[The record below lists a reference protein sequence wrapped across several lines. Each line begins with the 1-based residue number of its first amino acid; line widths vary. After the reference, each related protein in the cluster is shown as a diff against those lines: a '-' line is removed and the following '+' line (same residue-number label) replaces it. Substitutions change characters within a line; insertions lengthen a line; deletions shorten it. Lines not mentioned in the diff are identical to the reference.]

1 MKTRLVK
8 DWMSVNVVTIGP
20 DTSVQDAHQLMR
32 EKSVRRLPV
41 VRKGKLIGI
50 LSLGDVREAT
60 HDESH
65 LKVHEVMAQNVV
77 AVGID
82 DTVKTAAMLM
92 YTNKIGA
99 LPVIDNRDQLV
110 GIITESD
117 IFKVLIMW
125 FSEEEMLK

>member
-8 DWMSVNVVTIGP
+8 DWMTENVVTIAP
-20 DTSVQDAHQLMR
+20 DASVQEAHQLMR

-41 VRKGKLIGI
+41 VKKGKLVGL

-60 HDESH
+60 HDEAH
-65 LKVHEVMAQNVV
+65 LKVREVMAQNVV
-77 AVGID
+77 AVGIG
-82 DTVKTAAMLM
+82 DTIKTAAMLM

-99 LPVIDNRDQLV
+99 LPVIDNHDQLV

-125 FSEEEMLK
+125 FSEEEANA

>member
-8 DWMSVNVVTIGP
+8 DWMSENVITVGP
-20 DTSVQDAHQLMR
+20 DASVQEAHQLMR

-41 VRKGKLIGI
+41 VKKGKLVGL

-60 HDESH
+60 HDEAH
-65 LKVHEVMAQNVV
+65 LKVHDVMAQNVV
-77 AVGID
+77 AVGIE
-82 DTVKTAAMLM
+82 DTIKTAAMLM

-99 LPVIDNRDQLV
+99 LPVIDNKDQLV

-117 IFKVLIMW
+117 IFKVLILW
-125 FSEEEMLK
+125 FSEEEANA

>member
-8 DWMSVNVVTIGP
+8 DWMTENVVTIAP
-20 DTSVQDAHQLMR
+20 DASVQEAHQLMQ

-41 VRKGKLIGI
+41 IKKGKLVGL

-60 HDESH
+60 HNEAH

-77 AVGID
+77 AIGRD

-99 LPVIDNRDQLV
+99 LPVIDNQDQLV

-117 IFKVLIMW
+117 IFKVLILW
-125 FSEEEMLK
+125 FSEEEANA

>member
-8 DWMSVNVVTIGP
+8 DWMTENVVTIAP
-20 DTSVQDAHQLMR
+20 DASVQEAHQLMR

-41 VRKGKLIGI
+41 IKKGKLVGL

-60 HDESH
+60 HNEAH

-77 AVGID
+77 AIGRD

-117 IFKVLIMW
+117 IFKVLILW
-125 FSEEEMLK
+125 FSEEEANA

>member
-8 DWMSVNVVTIGP
+8 DWMTENVITITP
-20 DTSVQDAHQLMR
+20 DVSVQEAHQLMR

-41 VRKGKLIGI
+41 VKKGKLVGL

-60 HDESH
+60 HDEEH
-65 LKVHEVMAQNVV
+65 LKVREVMAQNVV
-77 AVGID
+77 AVSAR
-82 DTVKTAAMLM
+82 DTIKTAAMLM

-99 LPVIDNRDQLV
+99 LPVIDNHDQLV

-125 FSEEEMLK
+125 FSEEEKQ

>member
-8 DWMSVNVVTIGP
+8 DWMTENVITIAPEVT
-20 DTSVQDAHQLMR
+20 VQEAHQLMR

-41 VRKGKLIGI
+41 VKKEKLVGL

-60 HDESH
+60 HDEAH
-65 LKVHEVMAQNVV
+65 LHVREVMAQNVV
-77 AVGID
+77 AVSAN
-82 DTVKTAAMLM
+82 DTIKTAAMLM

-99 LPVIDNRDQLV
+99 LPVIDSHDHLV

-125 FSEEEMLK
+125 FTEEENS

>member
-8 DWMSVNVVTIGP
+8 DWMTENVITIAP
-20 DTSVQDAHQLMR
+20 EATIQEAHQLMR
-32 EKSVRRLPV
+32 EKGVRRLPV
-41 VRKGKLIGI
+41 VKKEKLVGL

-60 HDESH
+60 HDETH
-65 LKVHEVMAQNVV
+65 LHVREVMAQNVV
-77 AVGID
+77 AVSAN
-82 DTVKTAAMLM
+82 DTIKTAAMLM

-99 LPVIDNRDQLV
+99 LPVIDSHDRLV

-125 FSEEEMLK
+125 FTEEENS

>member
-8 DWMSVNVVTIGP
+8 DWMSENVITVGP
-20 DTSVQDAHQLMR
+20 DASVLEAHQLMR

-41 VRKGKLIGI
+41 VKKGKLVGL

-60 HDESH
+60 HDEVH
-65 LKVHEVMAQNVV
+65 LKVREVMSQNVV
-77 AVGID
+77 AVSAG
-82 DTVKTAAMLM
+82 DTIKTAAMLM

-99 LPVIDNRDQLV
+99 LPVIDNHDQLV

-117 IFKVLIMW
+117 IFKVLILW
-125 FSEEEMLK
+125 FSEEEANA

>member
-8 DWMSVNVVTIGP
+8 DWMTENVITIGP
-20 DTSVQDAHQLMR
+20 DATVQEAHQLMR

-41 VRKGKLIGI
+41 VKKGKLVGL
-50 LSLGDVREAT
+50 LSLGDVREAA
-60 HDESH
+60 HNEAH
-65 LKVHEVMAQNVV
+65 LKVREVMAQNVV
-77 AVGID
+77 AVGIG
-82 DTVKTAAMLM
+82 DTIKTAAMLM

-125 FSEEEMLK
+125 FSEAEE